1 MPTERDTYA
10 AFIAGKTISHENP
23 GVPATSEEIHHALYP
38 FQRDVTTWA
47 LSTGRAAIFAD
58 CGLGKTLMQVEW
70 ARHVAEHT
78 GRPVLVV
85 VPLAVAEQTH
95 REAEL
100 IGVLA
105 SRWAGSMAACGG
117 VVLVNYQ
124 RLHTVETGRWGGI
137 VLDESSILK
146 NMLGSV
152 RSQIVEF
159 ASTIPHRLACTATPA
174 PNDLIE
180 LLNHAAY
187 LGIMTVKEAQ
197 ATWFINDQAMAN
209 TWRLKGHA
217 AADFWRW
224 VSTWAVAFRT
234 PRDIGHEQAGFDLPP
249 YDLHTHLS
257 ETEPDAEDGRTVRGR
272 RTRGPPPVSVGH
284 G

>member
-1 MPTERDTYA
+1 MVLVWAGSGPVGAGPAHPITRRMGGAEIMTNPTICADYQKLLAEKTVSHQTCGVDRRPVDLHDT
-10 AFIAGKTISHENP
+10 
-23 GVPATSEEIHHALYP
+23 LYP
-38 FQRDVTTWA
+38 YQRDVTAWA
-47 LSTGRAAIFAD
+47 LRLGRAAIFAD
-58 CGLGKTLMQVEW
+58 CGLGKTLMQIEW
-70 ARHVAEHT
+70 ARHVADTT

-85 VPLAVAEQTH
+85 VPLAVAEQTQ

-100 IGVLA
+100 IGVRA
-105 SRWAGSMAACGG
+105 SRWAGSMVACGG

-187 LGIMTVKEAQ
+187 LGIMTVQEAQ
-197 ATWFINDQAMAN
+197 AIWFINDQAMAN

-217 AADFWRW
+217 ADDFWRW
-224 VSTWAVAFRT
+224 VSTWAVAFQNPAGHR
-234 PRDIGHEQAGFDLPP
+234 PRAGRIRSAAL
-249 YDLHTHLS
+249 
-257 ETEPDAEDGRTVRGR
+257 
-272 RTRGPPPVSVGH
+272 
-284 G
+284 